1 MLRVSCPLV
10 QSSTREGACSR
21 LLLLVSA
28 VALGQV
34 SETLLPG
41 FPRYKLPLVFWVG
54 RSQGEKSLEIQL
66 KES

>member
-1 MLRVSCPLV
+1 MLRVFCPLV
-10 QSSTREGACSR
+10 QSSIREGAR
-21 LLLLVSA
+21 LLLLDRA

-41 FPRYKLPLVFWVG
+41 FPKYKLPLVFWVG
-54 RSQGEKSLEIQL
+54 RSQGERSLEIQL

>member
-1 MLRVSCPLV
+1 MLRVFCPLV
-10 QSSTREGACSR
+10 QSSTREGAR
-21 LLLLVSA
+21 LLLLDKA